1 MGWPRRARMFK
12 SHLIS
17 LVLFSGIV
25 SVLMAF
31 IKFEEKKAIF
41 RYALRY
47 FIYMVGGVVLFSW
60 IMRFL

>member
-1 MGWPRRARMFK
+1 MEWPRKARMFR

-31 IKFEEKKAIF
+31 IKFDEKKAII
-41 RYALRY
+41 RYGLKY
-47 FIYMVGGVVLFSW
+47 FIYMVGGVILFSW
-60 IMRFL
+60 VMRFL

>member
-1 MGWPRRARMFK
+1 MFK

-17 LVLFSGIV
+17 LILFSGIV

-31 IKFEEKKAIF
+31 IKFDDKQAII
-41 RYALRY
+41 RYAVKY
-47 FIYMVGGVVLFSW
+47 FVYMIGGVILFSW

>member
-1 MGWPRRARMFK
+1 MFK

-47 FIYMVGGVVLFSW
+47 FTYMVGGVVLFSW

>member
-1 MGWPRRARMFK
+1 MFK

-31 IKFEEKKAIF
+31 IKFDEKDAIV
-41 RYALRY
+41 RYALKY
-47 FIYMVGGVVLFSW
+47 FVYMVGGVIFASW

>member
-1 MGWPRRARMFK
+1 MFK

-17 LVLFSGIV
+17 LLLFSGLV

-31 IKFEEKKAIF
+31 IKFDDKNAII
-41 RYALRY
+41 RYAVKY
-47 FIYMVGGVVLFSW
+47 FIYMVGGVILFSW

>member
-1 MGWPRRARMFK
+1 MFK

-31 IKFEEKKAIF
+31 IKFDENKAIR
-41 RYALRY
+41 RYAVKY
-47 FIYMVGGVVLFSW
+47 FIYMVGGVILGSW

>member
-1 MGWPRRARMFK
+1 MEWPREARMFR

-31 IKFEEKKAIF
+31 IKFDEKKAII
-41 RYALRY
+41 RYGLKY
-47 FIYMVGGVVLFSW
+47 FIYMVGGVILFSW
-60 IMRFL
+60 VMRFL